1 MDLYM
6 KCHELNSILK
16 TMEILTVNMLEEVGA
31 YMRNANLRP
40 VNFLERIRERARTKL
55 KNQPKK

>member
-1 MDLYM
+1 
-6 KCHELNSILK
+6 
-16 TMEILTVNMLEEVGA
+16 MEILTVNMLEEVGA

-40 VNFLERIRERARTKL
+40 VNFLERIRERARTKF

>member
-40 VNFLERIRERARTKL
+40 VNFLERIRERARTKF

>member
-1 MDLYM
+1 
-6 KCHELNSILK
+6 
-16 TMEILTVNMLEEVGA
+16 MEILTVNMLEEVGTH
-31 YMRNANLRP
+31 MRKTNLRP